1 MARSRDRRPRAT
13 AQPPVHPPAP
23 RTGPP
28 VRSSPVRSGPAP
40 CTRLAPSRRG
50 VVPVLALLLSCTALV
65 AGWFATG
72 HASAPD
78 HGLLQLD
85 VLSLD
90 EPVAGLQAVGGRPTM
105 VVFTCP
111 QEQPPVRTLDPAYGL
126 TVSTDPALA
135 RAVALPRATACED
148 GYVLL
153 DARSHVR
160 YRSYDPGWPEHA
172 QEQEI
177 LLEDLD
183 GHHGRDG
190 T

>member
-1 MARSRDRRPRAT
+1 VRPAGAAAPDPHAPGPVAAGTPRAADGSRAVGPHPTSTRTRYGT
-13 AQPPVHPPAP
+13 AA
-23 RTGPP
+23 
-28 VRSSPVRSGPAP
+28 
-40 CTRLAPSRRG
+40 
-50 VVPVLALLLSCTALV
+50 VLALLVTCSALV

-85 VLSLD
+85 ILSLD
-90 EPVAGLQAVGGRPTM
+90 ERVPGLEAVGGRPTM

-111 QEQPPVRTLDPAYGL
+111 QEQPPARTLSPDFGL
-126 TVSTDPALA
+126 TISTDPALA
-135 RAVALPRATACED
+135 QTVALPRATACED

-153 DARSHVR
+153 DAQSHVR
-160 YRSYDPGWPEHA
+160 YRSYDPGWPDHA

-183 GHHGRDG
+183 GGGHMGGR
-190 T
+190 